1 MNPAERKGT
10 SMSSSPSFQE
20 IPTWTVDQVR
30 GYLQENDPDTFTLL
44 DVRQPEE
51 YGEGHLPGAVLIPVG
66 ELHARIGEV
75 PRTGKPTIVY
85 CRSGM
90 RAGKGTSFLLQAGF
104 HDVCNM
110 AGGILA
116 WNGMVA
122 TGAPEAGMSW
132 FEAARDPA
140 DYVALAWILERGAQI
155 FYEHMA
161 GKFAGSDA
169 GELFQALAEAE
180 EHHKE
185 GLKSV
190 HESITGTAGDPVS
203 PEEVEARDTMEGGV
217 SIRGALEW
225 AEQRKALDV
234 LEFAVAMEVNAYDRY
249 QQVAQSIRD
258 PRGRE
263 VLEQLAREEK
273 EHLDRLLESFV
284 RQGKDGF
291 LA

>member
-1 MNPAERKGT
+1 
-10 SMSSSPSFQE
+10 MSSPPGFQT

-30 GYLQENDPDTFTLL
+30 SFIREREPETFTLL

-51 YGEGHLPGAVLIPVG
+51 YAEGHLPGARLIPVG
-66 ELHARIGEV
+66 ELHARIAEV
-75 PRTGKPTIVY
+75 PRTGRPTIVY

-90 RAGKGTSFLLQAGF
+90 RAGKGTAFLLQAGF
-104 HDVCNM
+104 TDVWNM

-116 WNGMVA
+116 WNGVVA

-140 DYVALAWILERGAQI
+140 DYIALAWILERGAQI
-155 FYEHMA
+155 FYERMA
-161 GKFAGSDA
+161 VQFSSSEAGD
-169 GELFQALAEAE
+169 LFHSLGQAE

-185 GLKSV
+185 SLRAV
-190 HESITGTAGDPVS
+190 HASIIGTESDPVP

-217 SIRGALEW
+217 SIRKTLEW
-225 AEQRKALDV
+225 AEQRNALDV

-249 QQVAQSIRD
+249 QQVAQTLQD
-258 PRGRE
+258 PRSRE

-273 EHLDRLLESFV
+273 DHLDRLLESFV
-284 RQGKDGF
+284 RLGKDGF